1 MMRTFLYILT
11 FGILFIS
18 CSSDDDDVL
27 NTPSSDNPITES
39 FVELGVKYGPESRQF
54 LDIYKAESDCPTPI
68 YFDAHGNGGNT
79 SMPNSIIEGLNAQG
93 ISVIAW
99 ESLTSVNTQEEVETG
114 WSDAELMFEWVI
126 NNAETYN
133 FDTSNLIIGGS
144 SRGSIL
150 SWKYGH
156 KENPNIKGLY
166 MYNAL
171 PNTVWTMPNW
181 WYPTNNVTSAS
192 PPIYF
197 VYKREPGSSTDPI
210 DPDFHDPNN
219 GITIV
224 NEYENLGIGEQAT
237 LVHSIGET
245 DNTDKYQFL
254 VDFALS
260 VVETCP

>member
-1 MMRTFLYILT
+1 MRTFLYILT

-18 CSSDDDDVL
+18 CSSDDDEVL
-27 NTPSSDNPITES
+27 NTPSSDNPLTES
-39 FVELGVKYGPESRQF
+39 LVELGVKYGPESRQF

-68 YFDAHGNGGNT
+68 YFDAHGNGGT
-79 SMPNSIIEGLNAQG
+79 TDVPESLVEDLNAQG
-93 ISVIAW
+93 FSVIAW
-99 ESLTSVNTQEEVETG
+99 ESYTTLDKENLESG
-114 WSDAELMFEWVI
+114 WDDAELMFEWVLD
-126 NNAETYN
+126 NAETYN
-133 FDTSNLIIGGS
+133 LDISNMIVGGS
-144 SRGSIL
+144 SRGSII
-150 SWKYGH
+150 SWIYGH
-156 KENPNIKGLY
+156 KPNANVKGLY
-166 MYNAL
+166 VYNAL
-171 PNTVWTMPNW
+171 PNSVWNLDFW
-181 WYPTNNVTSAS
+181 APTENVTSAS

-224 NEYENLGIGEQAT
+224 NEYKNLGIGERAT